1 MSFFHFIE
9 KRVKSIFVCKIPLGT
24 QNLMQKPYFAAG

>member
-1 MSFFHFIE
+1 MAV
-9 KRVKSIFVCKIPLGT
+9 KCPVVKSIFVCKIPLGT